1 MVRINEDDLVILV
14 DPVLIDPV
22 RVEDTE
28 VTTPPAD
35 TFLRDTPQTT
45 LRLELGNTLTDRLA
59 VGGTCITF

>member
-28 VTTPPAD
+28 VTTPPAN
-35 TFLRDTPQTT
+35 TLLSNALQTA
-45 LRLELGNTLTDRLA
+45 LGLELVDTLADGLA
-59 VGGTCITF
+59 VGST